1 MVGHIMRLA
10 AYLCTSR
17 HGIFYFR
24 FPIPADINR
33 GSSRSHIKLSL
44 GTRDPNEAK
53 QIARAL
59 GAAGQSLVSQ
69 SKVRS
74 MRYDEMRRHVR
85 EHFSGLLQKFRE
97 RSADQ
102 GPPDVLQMSTLET
115 SQGLA
120 DADDEHWLE
129 YLPYEN
135 ATALLEAFCAARGIP
150 DVPDGREAE
159 LLMAELRKGHRE
171 YVQRSREHV
180 AEFDRLSLDQAT
192 HPAPVAATAVA
203 PVSVPAPDAR
213 PLADV
218 LSRYFDELDRTEA
231 LAAKTRSEKQ
241 DALSL
246 MSDLTGAKAPAL
258 LTKADAQEVKAALL
272 KLPKNRS
279 KNPKTRTLSLTQML
293 DLKDV
298 PKIAARTLNV
308 YLGHMQHFMGWAVDN
323 GYAAE
328 NVFTGMRLKKTAKG
342 TGEGRQAFKADELQ
356 VMYEELTN
364 SNSVL
369 VKKDVHR
376 WPALIGTFTGMRLNE
391 VAQLEVQDIEE
402 RDGVWCINVTP
413 DGDDQKRLKNASS
426 RRLVPVH
433 DRLLDCGFLGFLEG
447 QREAG
452 STRLFPSLTYTPQ
465 NGYGRNA
472 GRWFNDQFLPK
483 MGLGGQG
490 LTFHC
495 LRHTMITR
503 LMQAGAEEPQVKA
516 IVGHTQTGVTLGT
529 YFKASFLPQ
538 QLQTTINKFD
548 F

>member
-1 MVGHIMRLA
+1 
-10 AYLCTSR
+10 
-17 HGIFYFR
+17 
-24 FPIPADINR
+24 
-33 GSSRSHIKLSL
+33 
-44 GTRDPNEAK
+44 
-53 QIARAL
+53 
-59 GAAGQSLVSQ
+59 VS
-69 SKVRS
+69 
-74 MRYDEMRRHVR
+74 
-85 EHFSGLLQKFRE
+85 
-97 RSADQ
+97 
-102 GPPDVLQMSTLET
+102 
-115 SQGLA
+115 
-120 DADDEHWLE
+120 
-129 YLPYEN
+129 
-135 ATALLEAFCAARGIP
+135 
-150 DVPDGREAE
+150 
-159 LLMAELRKGHRE
+159 
-171 YVQRSREHV
+171 
-180 AEFDRLSLDQAT
+180 
-192 HPAPVAATAVA
+192 VAAPTLA
-203 PVSVPAPDAR
+203 PAPDAL

-231 LAAKTRSEKQ
+231 LAEKTRSEKQ

-246 MSDLTGAKAPAL
+246 MSELTRAKAPAL
-258 LTKADAQEVKAALL
+258 LTKADAQEVKAALF

-279 KNPKTRTLSLTQML
+279 KSPRTRNLTLAQML

-298 PKIAARTLNV
+298 PRIAARTMNG
-308 YLGHMQHFMGWAVDN
+308 YIGHMQHFMGWAVDN

-328 NVFTGMRLKKTAKG
+328 NVFTGMRLRKTAKG

-356 VMYEELTN
+356 VMHQELTN
-364 SNSVL
+364 PKSVL

-376 WPALIGTFTGMRLNE
+376 WPALIGMFTGMRLNE

-413 DGDDQKRLKNASS
+413 DGDNQKRLKNASS
-426 RRLVPVH
+426 RRVVPVH
-433 DRLLDCGFLGFLEG
+433 DGLLDCGFLGFVEG

-538 QLQTTINKFD
+538 QLQATINRFG